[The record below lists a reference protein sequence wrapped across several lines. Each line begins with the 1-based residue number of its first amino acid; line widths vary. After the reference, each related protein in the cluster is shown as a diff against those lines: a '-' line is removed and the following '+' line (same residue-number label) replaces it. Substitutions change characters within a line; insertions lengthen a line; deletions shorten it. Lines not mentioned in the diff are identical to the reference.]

1 MKNLSWKKS
10 LITGTLC
17 IAALFSQATDGYF
30 GVGYGTINKGLAG
43 AGVAYYQGS
52 LINGNPAG
60 IAFLGKQYEASLE
73 FFNPNRK
80 FTVTGTPSGTMGS
93 FPLIPGT
100 VESDSKLF
108 LMPTLG
114 ANWVLGDQS
123 SLSVTVFGNGGMNTD
138 YPTDV
143 FYDPTSE
150 TTGVNLAQLFGNV
163 TYAFKIADVH
173 SIGVTGVF
181 AYQYFEAKGLA
192 SFADFSSD
200 ATNLANNGKANST
213 GVGFKVG
220 YMGKIL
226 PNLSIGAMFQSRV
239 YMSEF
244 DEYSGLFAEQG
255 DFDIPASWSAG
266 ISWDVTDAFTVMADV
281 KQIFYGDIKSISNTM
296 MPALYNVMMA
306 NPSYMMGMDQGPGFG
321 WEDITVVKL
330 GVSCSALENWTFRA
344 GYSIGENPVPSSEVL
359 FNVLAPG
366 VITNQLG
373 FGFSRKLGDK
383 GKQLH
388 MAVNY
393 ALNND
398 VTGVNPLDPVQNI
411 KVEMNELEIEFGFSF

>member
-1 MKNLSWKKS
+1 MKNLYVKKF

-80 FTVTGTPSGTMGS
+80 FTVTGTPSGTLGS
-93 FPLIPGT
+93 FPLTPGT
-100 VESDSKLF
+100 VKSDSKLF

-114 ANWVLGDQS
+114 ANWVLGEQS

-150 TTGVNLAQLFGNV
+150 STGVNLAQLFGNV

-192 SFADFSSD
+192 SFAGYSSD

-239 YMSEF
+239 YMSEL
-244 DEYSGLFAEQG
+244 DEYAGLFAEQG

-266 ISWDVTDAFTVMADV
+266 ISWDVTDAVTVMADV

-296 MPALYNVMMA
+296 MPALYNAMMA
-306 NPSYMMGMDQGPGFG
+306 NPDYMMGMDQGPGFG

-344 GYSIGENPVPSSEVL
+344 GYSIGENPVPKSEVL
-359 FNVLAPG
+359 FNILAPG

-383 GKQLH
+383 GKQLN
-388 MAVNY
+388 MSVNY

-411 KVEMNELEIEFGFSF
+411 KVEMNQLEVEIGFSF